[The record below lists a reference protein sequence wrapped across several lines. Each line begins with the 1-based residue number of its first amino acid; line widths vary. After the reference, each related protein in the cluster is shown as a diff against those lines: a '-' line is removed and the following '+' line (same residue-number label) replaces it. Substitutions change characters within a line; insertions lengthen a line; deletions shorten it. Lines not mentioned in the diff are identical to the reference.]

1 MKKFFRSIARMRVV
15 SLASLML
22 LGSGCANAPDS
33 PEILLERAG
42 ILMDRGQEAEAVPFL
57 DRAVSA
63 MPENPEAYFQRG
75 LAYERLDLH
84 EKALDD
90 YVACLKLDNLRA
102 DALNNKAVQLATLKR
117 YDDAIAAFS
126 ELVNQDQENF
136 LGYRNR
142 GLCRFDMQDF
152 NGALTDY
159 SAALKLNP
167 EDSSS
172 WFQRGNVY
180 LAANELEAAENDYSK
195 ALELDPDFAKAWMN
209 RGVVRY
215 RMGQKT
221 TAAED
226 LTKAQELDNNIVLP
240 GIDFFNDQ
248 ELSASATEVVSTTEW
263 ESCRTLIEKDLGERG
278 FSSLVFVREFPD
290 FLCAELTGAFD
301 GQSRTVLVACQQQDQ
316 TTFTLPCPDPSV
328 EAGSEQQPCSLLV
341 MRLSGKSGTV
351 AEVAQFEQEWHP
363 NANDGKPVI
372 MNYRL

>member
-1 MKKFFRSIARMRVV
+1 MKKLFPSIARTRVM

-57 DRAVSA
+57 DRAISA
-63 MPENPEAYFQRG
+63 MPENPEVYFQRG

-90 YVACLKLDNLRA
+90 YVACLELNDLRA

-117 YDDAIAAFS
+117 YDEAIAAFS
-126 ELVNQDQENF
+126 ELVDQDQKNF

-152 NGALTDY
+152 DGALQDY
-159 SAALKLNP
+159 STALKLNP

-180 LAANELEAAENDYSK
+180 LAANKLDAAASDYSK

-209 RGVVRY
+209 RGVVKY

-226 LTKAQELDNNIVLP
+226 LTKAQDLDSNIVLP
-240 GIDFFNDQ
+240 GLDFFSDRD
-248 ELSASATEVVSTTEW
+248 LSSSATEVLSATVW
-263 ESCRTLIEKDLGERG
+263 DSCRTLIEKDLGERG

-290 FLCAELTGAFD
+290 LHCAEMTGSFD
-301 GQSRTVLVACQQQDQ
+301 GQSRTVLVTCQQQGQ
-316 TTFTLPCPDPSV
+316 TSVTLPCPDPAV

-341 MRLSGKSGTV
+341 LRLSDKSGAV

-363 NANDGKPVI
+363 NADDGKPVI
-372 MNYRL
+372 MKYNL